1 MSEWRVNRSEPDA
14 EPGGVDKIRRRAT
27 SSGIEGH
34 AVVDNHGV
42 KGLGCGF
49 APLPHHTT
57 ATQPR
62 LRSPSFRGHPRPAIV
77 KNRALPRCGFLREN
91 GFVAQPVSRGSIQ
104 DILRDLSRRICDLQ
118 DAPADGDNQVEGFSG
133 LPTIHRGILMR
144 PEFAG
149 ARLGALDKL
158 DALLG
163 ADGAWSR
170 STIDDT
176 VLDFV
181 GRIVEFRPDQRQ
193 TDVRG
198 AVDETVARFA
208 EAPSSWV
215 VDLLVYGFDRSC
227 AGVRFGQV
235 LLLEEDIGVF
245 TQGSFTQFPTGLQVF
260 ARLETTAI
268 DQESAMQRAGNTLD
282 EHLMIINALCAREM
296 PSSIQV
302 SRTDHL
308 RPVYSAIKV
317 GRPDN
322 FGEQMHT
329 SVQHRRVPLTGEEL
343 RAVVGGSVGGRL
355 NAMLAAEDNEFNRRV
370 LLGYQFAGAA
380 SVDHHPERSFLML
393 AIALESAVLGKDT
406 KSELT
411 YQLSARVAHLIGKGL
426 NGRKLV
432 ARTVNELYERRSRI
446 VHTGQYGVSR
456 KEAALM
462 SFYSSAAL
470 SMLVLAPSF
479 SDFTKSA
486 QLEDWFKDRVLDGP
500 NHYSPDPSAEV
511 KETKKSAS

>member
-1 MSEWRVNRSEPDA
+1 MPQAVN
-14 EPGGVDKIRRRAT
+14 
-27 SSGIEGH
+27 
-34 AVVDNHGV
+34 
-42 KGLGCGF
+42 
-49 APLPHHTT
+49 
-57 ATQPR
+57 
-62 LRSPSFRGHPRPAIV
+62 
-77 KNRALPRCGFLREN
+77 
-91 GFVAQPVSRGSIQ
+91 RGSIQ
-104 DILRDLSRRICDLQ
+104 NILRDLARRIFDLQ

-133 LPTIHRGILMR
+133 LPTIHRGISMR

-170 STIDDT
+170 STIDDA

-181 GRIVEFRPDQRQ
+181 GRIVEFQPDQRQ
-193 TDVRG
+193 ADVRG

-215 VDLLVYGFDRSC
+215 VDLLVYGFDQSC

-235 LLLEEDIGVF
+235 LLLEEDISVF
-245 TQGSFTQFPTGLQVF
+245 TQGRAHFTQFPTGVQVF

-296 PSSIQV
+296 PSSIEV

-308 RPVYSAIKV
+308 RPFYSAIKV
-317 GRPDN
+317 RRSDN
-322 FGEQMHT
+322 FGEQVHT
-329 SVQHRRVPLTGEEL
+329 SVQHRRVPLTGQQL
-343 RAVVGGSVGGRL
+343 RAVVEGSVGGRL
-355 NAMLAAEDNEFNRRV
+355 NAMLAAEENEFNRRV

-380 SVDHHPERSFLML
+380 AVDHHSERSFLML
-393 AIALESAVLGKDT
+393 AIALESAILGKDT

-411 YQLSARVAHLIGKGL
+411 YQLGARVAHLIGKGL

-432 ARTVNELYERRSRI
+432 AGTVNELYERRSRI

-479 SDFTKSA
+479 NDFTKNA
-486 QLEDWFKDRVLDGP
+486 QLEDWFKDRILDGP
-500 NHYSPDPSAEV
+500 NHYSPDPSAES
-511 KETKKSAS
+511 KETKK